1 MGDPPVLSPL
11 WKIIRIYTKYY
22 ALDHSMTYQCYLHE
36 KHMFWLFCSDSFDGL
51 SISGHG
57 KSYPGKIVTI
67 WYVNGQNSKNLSKS
81 NFRICPWSTFMG
93 PILGHRSCRRL
104 GMHQQII
111 WDTLKGSIWPH
122 GAIPSLHGPYLL
134 HPPYFGP
141 WALREAIWNPWSRKT
156 ITSMTKVVG
165 RINTLKHMYFDVLK
179 RKIQKSHFLS
189 FLWGQI
195 WSKCPHKPNLLCEG
209 L

>member
-1 MGDPPVLSPL
+1 MGDSPVLSPL
-11 WKIIRIYTKYY
+11 WKIIRIHTKYY

-57 KSYPGKIVTI
+57 KSYPKKIVTI
-67 WYVNGQNSKNLSKS
+67 WYENGQNSKNLSKS

-111 WDTLKGSIWPH
+111 WDTLKGSIWPQ

-141 WALREAIWNPWSRKT
+141 WERLFEPPGPGKPLQVWPKWL
-156 ITSMTKVVG
+156 VV
-165 RINTLKHMYFDVLK
+165 
-179 RKIQKSHFLS
+179 
-189 FLWGQI
+189 
-195 WSKCPHKPNLLCEG
+195 
-209 L
+209 